1 MDLKERVAL
10 ITGGASGIGKAI
22 TLELAKNG
30 AFIAINYNSSKTQ
43 AEELVEMIIENGGKA
58 IAIQAD
64 VSDFLQAEKL
74 VKETVAHF
82 GKLDILVNNAGV
94 TRDGLIMRMKEEQFD
109 TVININLKG
118 VWNTCKHASRYLSK
132 SDFGRVVNI
141 SSVSGLVGNIGQS
154 NYTAAKAG
162 VIGLTKTLAREFASR
177 GVTANVV
184 APGLIETKMTDEL
197 PQAIKDNFLNNI
209 PLKRFGQASEIADAV
224 NFLVSDK
231 AKYITGQVLVVDGGM
246 VI

>member
-10 ITGGASGIGKAI
+10 VTGGASGIGRAI

-43 AEELVEMIIENGGKA
+43 AEELVNHIIANGGNA
-58 IAIQAD
+58 IAIKAD
-64 VSDFLQAEKL
+64 VSSFEEAENL
-74 VKETVAHF
+74 VKTTVNHF

-94 TRDGLIMRMKEEQFD
+94 TRDGLIMRMKEDQFD
-109 TVININLKG
+109 DVININLKG
-118 VWNTCKHASRYLSK
+118 VWNTCRHASRYLSK
-132 SDFGRVVNI
+132 SDFGRIVNI
-141 SSVSGLVGNIGQS
+141 SSVSGLVGNVGQS

-162 VIGLTKTLAREFASR
+162 VIGLTKTLAREFAGR

-184 APGLIETKMTDEL
+184 APGLIETKMTAEL
-197 PQAIKDNFLNNI
+197 PTEITENFLKNI
-209 PLKRFGQASEIADAV
+209 PLNRFGQPQEIADAV

>member
-22 TLELAKNG
+22 TLELAKSG
-30 AFIAINYNSSKTQ
+30 AYIAVNYNSSKTQ
-43 AEELVEMIIENGGKA
+43 AEELVTMINSNGGKA

-64 VSDFLQAEKL
+64 VSDFEQAEKL
-74 VKETVAHF
+74 IKETVAYF

-94 TRDGLIMRMKEEQFD
+94 TKDGLIMRMKEDQFD

-118 VWNTCKHASRYLSK
+118 VWNTCRHASRHLSK
-132 SDFGRVVNI
+132 SEFGRVVNI

-177 GVTANVV
+177 GITANVV
-184 APGLIETKMTDEL
+184 APGLIETKMTEEL
-197 PQAIKDNFLNNI
+197 PQEIKDNFLNNI
-209 PLKRFGQASEIADAV
+209 PLKRFGQPNEIADAV